1 MRANGYPPRP
11 VEEIPIRHRDVNW
24 MEPGCR
30 RQQLCDAGGR
40 SRGAAAMQWKIH
52 GERPIYENQWVNLW
66 LTDVEQPDGRR
77 WEYHVVKLRHLAV
90 AAVINERQEILMMWR
105 HRFITDSWAWEL
117 PMGLVEDGES
127 PADAAARE
135 VLEETGW
142 RPGPV
147 KPLIYAEPANGITDS
162 QHHVFRAD
170 GATYEGPPTEK
181 NESDRIEWIPL
192 ADVRGMIDR
201 REIVSSGSLVGLL
214 YVLMDEAIR

>member
-1 MRANGYPPRP
+1 
-11 VEEIPIRHRDVNW
+11 
-24 MEPGCR
+24 
-30 RQQLCDAGGR
+30 
-40 SRGAAAMQWKIH
+40 MQWKTH
-52 GERPIYENQWVNLW
+52 GERQIYTNPWVNLC
-66 LTDVEQPDGRR
+66 LVDVQQPDGRR
-77 WEYHVVKLRHLAV
+77 WEHHVVRLRHLAV
-90 AAVINERQEILMMWR
+90 AAVVNDRREVLMMWR

-117 PMGLVEDGES
+117 PMGLIEEDET
-127 PADAAARE
+127 PEQAASRE

-142 RPGPV
+142 RPGPM

-170 GATYEGPPTEK
+170 SATYVGPPTEK

-201 REIVSSGSLVGLL
+201 REIISSGSLVGLL

>member
-1 MRANGYPPRP
+1 
-11 VEEIPIRHRDVNW
+11 
-24 MEPGCR
+24 ME
-30 RQQLCDAGGR
+30 
-40 SRGAAAMQWKIH
+40 WKTH
-52 GERPIYENQWVNLW
+52 GERQIYTNPWVNLC
-66 LTDVEQPDGRR
+66 LVDVQQPDGRR
-77 WEYHVVKLRHLAV
+77 WEYHVVRLRHLAV
-90 AAVINERQEILMMWR
+90 AAVVNDRQEVLMMWR

-117 PMGLVEDGES
+117 PMGLVEDGET
-127 PADAAARE
+127 PEEAAARE

-142 RPGPV
+142 RPGPI

-192 ADVRGMIDR
+192 SEIRGMIDR

>member
-1 MRANGYPPRP
+1 
-11 VEEIPIRHRDVNW
+11 
-24 MEPGCR
+24 ME
-30 RQQLCDAGGR
+30 
-40 SRGAAAMQWKIH
+40 WKTH
-52 GERPIYENQWVNLW
+52 GERQIYTNPWVNLC
-66 LTDVEQPDGRR
+66 LVDVQQPDGRR
-77 WEYHVVKLRHLAV
+77 WEYHVVRLRHLAV
-90 AAVINERQEILMMWR
+90 AAVVNDRQEVLMMWR

-117 PMGLVEDGES
+117 PMGLVEEGET
-127 PADAAARE
+127 PEEAAARE

-142 RPGPV
+142 RPGPI

-192 ADVRGMIDR
+192 NEIRGMIDR
-201 REIVSSGSLVGLL
+201 REVVSSGSLVGLL